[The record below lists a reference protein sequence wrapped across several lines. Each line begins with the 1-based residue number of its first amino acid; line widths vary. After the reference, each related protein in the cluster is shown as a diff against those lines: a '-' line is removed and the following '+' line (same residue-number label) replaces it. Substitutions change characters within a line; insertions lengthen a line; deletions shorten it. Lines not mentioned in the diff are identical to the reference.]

1 MFYFKNFKVDKN
13 DLLIGTISLK
23 IVLNK
28 KRESYIVFT
37 FINVAVWGTKNNK
50 WGEGWWG
57 VALISSLPRT
67 NSL

>member
-37 FINVAVWGTKNNK
+37 FLNVAVWGTKMWDRGSGIDIKSTIDNFIK
-50 WGEGWWG
+50 E
-57 VALISSLPRT
+57 LK
-67 NSL
+67 